1 MGGLMRTA
9 EAMGERPDLKL
20 VISTGALVTDKEL
33 AVTLRRIAG
42 EKGVGRPIRHPRV
55 QKSGLALAGHAY
67 GVVPARVQILGETEV
82 SYLDTLSGEGRTEAA
97 RSFFSLGLS
106 CVIVTSNR
114 EPPRAFVTAA
124 EATDTPLYVSE
135 SRSSHT
141 INAIHAVLDDR
152 LAPQTTLHGVLLDV
166 FGVGVLLL
174 GKSGIGKSEC
184 ALELV
189 LRGHRL
195 VADDIVRCDWRPP
208 GVVFGSAA
216 NLLRHHIEARGLGV
230 LNVKALFGVTSVEDR
245 KSIDII
251 VRLVEWDD
259 AAQYDRLGVEDTF
272 HTILD
277 TPIRELTVPVRPGRD
292 MGSISRSRRATSSCA
307 APGATPRATSWAS
320 SSSS

>member
-114 EPPRAFVTAA
+114 EPPG
-124 EATDTPLYVSE
+124 PS
-135 SRSSHT
+135 
-141 INAIHAVLDDR
+141 
-152 LAPQTTLHGVLLDV
+152 
-166 FGVGVLLL
+166 
-174 GKSGIGKSEC
+174 
-184 ALELV
+184 
-189 LRGHRL
+189 
-195 VADDIVRCDWRPP
+195 
-208 GVVFGSAA
+208 
-216 NLLRHHIEARGLGV
+216 
-230 LNVKALFGVTSVEDR
+230 
-245 KSIDII
+245 
-251 VRLVEWDD
+251 
-259 AAQYDRLGVEDTF
+259 
-272 HTILD
+272 
-277 TPIRELTVPVRPGRD
+277 
-292 MGSISRSRRATSSCA
+292 
-307 APGATPRATSWAS
+307 
-320 SSSS
+320 